1 MESEPPNPDYYI
13 QLYFLLISTP
23 GVILLLAVLIVLLV
37 CSALVSGSEVAY
49 FSLGPNDIKDL
60 KEEKSNKSNLILEL
74 KEKPQELLATIL
86 IANNFINIAIVIL
99 SDHILRSIFKDSTF
113 DGWAAYL
120 ESGIGLFSVN
130 TYVHII
136 SFLLTILLVT
146 FLLVLFGEVTPK
158 IYANINKMGFAK
170 TMSRPLTI
178 LGKVLS
184 PMSNFMVK
192 STNRIEHRLGKKQS
206 SQAETKEELDK
217 AIELTVSQEESTE
230 EEADILKGIIKFN
243 DVAVKQIM
251 KSRVDVVALDFGS
264 DYDTIMQTVKESGY
278 SRLPVIEEDFDN
290 ILGILYIK
298 DLIDH
303 SDEPSNYNW
312 QQHIRNNI
320 LYIPEAKKINDLL
333 KLFQQK
339 RMHMGVVVDEYGGGA
354 GIVTLE
360 DVMEEVLGDITD
372 EFDEQESADYI
383 KINDHNYIF
392 EGKTMLNDV
401 CKIIGVE
408 SSEFDKVRGDADS
421 LAGIVLELV
430 GQIPKIDQEV
440 EFERFNFKIIS
451 ASKKRVEKI
460 KITIED
466 VVDEDD
472 Q

>member
-1 MESEPPNPDYYI
+1 
-13 QLYFLLISTP
+13 
-23 GVILLLAVLIVLLV
+23 
-37 CSALVSGSEVAY
+37 
-49 FSLGPNDIKDL
+49 
-60 KEEKSNKSNLILEL
+60 
-74 KEKPQELLATIL
+74 
-86 IANNFINIAIVIL
+86 
-99 SDHILRSIFKDSTF
+99 
-113 DGWAAYL
+113 
-120 ESGIGLFSVN
+120 
-130 TYVHII
+130 
-136 SFLLTILLVT
+136 
-146 FLLVLFGEVTPK
+146 
-158 IYANINKMGFAK
+158 
-170 TMSRPLTI
+170 
-178 LGKVLS
+178 
-184 PMSNFMVK
+184 MVR

-206 SQAETKEELDK
+206 SLAETKEELDK

-251 KSRVDVVALDFGS
+251 KSRVDVVALDIGS
-264 DYDTIMQTVKESGY
+264 DYDTIMLTVKESGY

-303 SDEPSNYNW
+303 SNEPSNYNW
-312 QQHIRNNI
+312 QQHIRNNL
-320 LYIPEAKKINDLL
+320 LYVPEAKKINDLL

-360 DVMEEVLGDITD
+360 DVMEEVLGDMTD
-372 EFDEQESADYI
+372 EFDEDESADYI

-408 SSEFDKVRGDADS
+408 TSEFDKVRGDADS

-430 GQIPKIDQEV
+430 GQIPKIDQEM

-466 VVDEDD
+466 IIDEED

>member
-1 MESEPPNPDYYI
+1 LESEPPDSDNYI

-23 GVILLLAVLIVLLV
+23 GIILLLVLLIFLLI
-37 CSALVSGSEVAY
+37 CSALISGSEVAY

-60 KEEKSNKSNLILEL
+60 KEEKSKKNNLILSL

-99 SDHILRSIFKDSTF
+99 TDNLLRNIFSESTF
-113 DGWAAYL
+113 GEWASYL
-120 ESGIGLFSVN
+120 EASIGFFSVD
-130 TYVHII
+130 TFVHII

-158 IYANINKMGFAK
+158 IYANVNKMGFAR
-170 TMSRPLTI
+170 TMSSPLT
-178 LGKVLS
+178 LLSKVLS
-184 PMSNFMVK
+184 PLSGFMVK
-192 STNRIEHRLGKKQS
+192 STNRIEERLGKKQS
-206 SQAETKEELDK
+206 TQAETKEELDK
-217 AIELTVSQEESTE
+217 AIELTVSQEDSTE

-251 KSRVDVVALDFGS
+251 KSRVDVVALDIGS
-264 DYDTIMQTVKESGY
+264 DYNTIMQTVKDSGY

-372 EFDEQESADYI
+372 EFDEHESTDYI

-408 SSEFDKVRGDADS
+408 TEEFDKVRGDADS

-430 GQIPKIDQEV
+430 GQIPKIDQET
-440 EFERFNFKIIS
+440 EYERFKFKIIS

-466 VVDEDD
+466 IIDEED

>member
-1 MESEPPNPDYYI
+1 MESEPPNSDYYI
-13 QLYFLLISTP
+13 QFYFLLISTP
-23 GVILLLAVLIVLLV
+23 GIILLVAVLILLLV

-49 FSLGPNDIKDL
+49 FSLGPNNVKDL
-60 KEEKSNKSNLILEL
+60 KEEKTIKSNLILSL

-99 SDHILRSIFKDSTF
+99 TDYLLRNIFRIGTF
-113 DGWAAYL
+113 DKWASYL
-120 ESGIGLFSVN
+120 EFNYGFFTVD
-130 TYVHII
+130 TFVHII
-136 SFLLTILLVT
+136 SFLITILLVT

-158 IYANINKMGFAK
+158 IYANVNKLGFAK

-178 LGKVLS
+178 LSKVLS
-184 PMSNFMVK
+184 PLSLIMVS
-192 STNRIEHRLGKKQS
+192 STKIIEDRLGRKQS

-217 AIELTVSQEESTE
+217 AIELTVSQEDSTD

-251 KSRVDVVALDFGS
+251 KSRVDVQVLDIGS
-264 DYDTIMQTVKESGY
+264 DYDTIIKTVKESGY
-278 SRLPVIEEDFDN
+278 SRLPVIDEDFDN

-303 SDEPSNYNW
+303 SDESSDYNW
-312 QQHIRNNI
+312 QQHIRHNI
-320 LYIPEAKKINDLL
+320 LYVPEAKKINDLL

-339 RMHMGVVVDEYGGGA
+339 RMHLGVVVDEYGGGA

-360 DVMEEVLGDITD
+360 DVMEEVLGDMTD
-372 EFDEQESADYI
+372 EFDEHEAADYI

-408 SSEFDKVRGDADS
+408 TAEFDKVRGDADS

-430 GQIPKIDQEV
+430 GQIPKIDQEMD
-440 EFERFNFKIIS
+440 FERFKFKIIS

-466 VVDEDD
+466 IIDEED
-472 Q
+472 

>member
-1 MESEPPNPDYYI
+1 MESEPPDSDHYI

-23 GVILLLAVLIVLLV
+23 GIIILIAVLIILLI

-60 KEEKSNKSNLILEL
+60 KEEKTIKNTLILNL

-86 IANNFINIAIVIL
+86 IVNNFVNIAIVIL
-99 SDHILRSIFKDSTF
+99 TDQILRSIFRDGTF
-113 DGWAAYL
+113 DQWSRYL
-120 ESGIGLFSVN
+120 ELNVGLLSAETF
-130 TYVHII
+130 VHII

-158 IYANINKMGFAK
+158 IYANVNKMGFAQ

-178 LGKVLS
+178 LTIGLS
-184 PMSNFMVK
+184 PLSRFMVK

-206 SQAETKEELDK
+206 TQAETKEELDK
-217 AIELTVSQEESTE
+217 AIELTVSREDSTE

-251 KSRVDVVALDFGS
+251 KSRVDVVALDIGM
-264 DYDTIMQTVKESGY
+264 DYDTIMSTIKESGY
-278 SRLPVIEEDFDN
+278 SRLPVIDEDFDN
-290 ILGILYIK
+290 IRGILYIK

-320 LYIPEAKKINDLL
+320 LYVPEAKKINDLL

-372 EFDEQESADYI
+372 EFDDHESADYI

-408 SSEFDKVRGDADS
+408 TAEFDKVRGDADS

-430 GQIPKIDQEV
+430 GQIPKMDQEM
-440 EFERFNFKIIS
+440 EFERFKFKIIS

-466 VVDEDD
+466 IVYEED
-472 Q
+472 

>member
-1 MESEPPNPDYYI
+1 MESEPPDLDYYI
-13 QLYFLLISTP
+13 QLSLLLISTP
-23 GVILLLAVLIVLLV
+23 GIFLFIALLIFLLV
-37 CSALVSGSEVAY
+37 CSALISGSEVAY

-60 KEEKSNKSNLILEL
+60 KEEKAKKSELILKL

-86 IANNFINIAIVIL
+86 VANNFINIAIVIL
-99 SDHILRSIFKDSTF
+99 TDYLLRNVFSDGTF
-113 DGWAAYL
+113 DRWAAYL
-120 ESGIGLFSVN
+120 ESQIGIFSVD
-130 TYVHII
+130 TFIHII

-158 IYANINKMGFAK
+158 IYANVNKMGFAK

-178 LGKVLS
+178 LSKALS
-184 PMSNFMVK
+184 PISGFMVK
-192 STNRIEHRLGKKQS
+192 STNRIEDRLTRKQS

-217 AIELTVSQEESTE
+217 AIELTVSQEDSTE

-251 KSRVDVVALDFGS
+251 KSRVDVLALDIES
-264 DYDTIMQTVKESGY
+264 DYDTIMKTVKESGY
-278 SRLPVIEEDFDN
+278 SRLPVIQEDFDN
-290 ILGILYIK
+290 IVGILYIK

-303 SDEPSNYNW
+303 SNEPSNYNW
-312 QQHIRNNI
+312 QQHIRNNV
-320 LYIPEAKKINDLL
+320 LYIPEAKKINDLM

-360 DVMEEVLGDITD
+360 DVMEEVLGEITD

-408 SSEFDKVRGDADS
+408 SEEFDKVRGDADS

-430 GQIPKIDQEV
+430 GQIPKIDQEM
-440 EFERFNFKIIS
+440 EFDRFKFKIIS

-460 KITIED
+460 KITLED
-466 VVDEDD
+466 IVDEED
-472 Q
+472 

>member
-1 MESEPPNPDYYI
+1 MESEPPDSDNCI

-23 GVILLLAVLIVLLV
+23 EIILLVALLVFLLV
-37 CSALVSGSEVAY
+37 CSGLISGSEVAY
-49 FSLGPNDIKDL
+49 FSIGPNDINDL
-60 KEEKSNKSNLILEL
+60 KEEKSKKNSQILSL

-99 SDHILRSIFKDSTF
+99 TDHLLRQIFSETTF
-113 DGWAAYL
+113 GNWANYIQ
-120 ESGIGLFSVN
+120 SKIGIFSVD
-130 TYVHII
+130 TFIHIV
-136 SFLLTILLVT
+136 SFLITILLVT

-158 IYANINKMGFAK
+158 IYANVNKLGFARS
-170 TMSRPLTI
+170 MSRPLEI
-178 LGKVLS
+178 LSKLLS
-184 PMSNFMVK
+184 PVSAFMVK
-192 STNRIEHRLGKKQS
+192 STNRIEDRLGKKQS
-206 SQAETKEELDK
+206 SLAETKEELDK

-251 KSRVDVVALDFGS
+251 KSRVDVVALDIGS
-264 DYDTIMQTVKESGY
+264 DYDTIMTTVKESGY

-303 SDEPSNYNW
+303 SDEPSNYKW
-312 QQHIRNNI
+312 QQHIRSNI

-372 EFDEQESADYI
+372 EFDDQESADYI

-408 SSEFDKVRGDADS
+408 TLEFDKVRGDADS

-430 GQIPKIDQEV
+430 GQIPKIDHEM
-440 EFERFNFKIIS
+440 EFDRFKFKIIS

-466 VVDEDD
+466 IVDEED